1 MIIELNLA
9 QAEEIL
15 ENLSKV
21 PQSENLSNA
30 MSTIKGVIKHET
42 EIQVEE
48 IDRIIKRISDNGY
61 KNLDLISNFDKA
73 KIELKNESTKT
84 KDKYFDEEGQEI
96 GKAKEFI
103 GGKL

>member
-15 ENLSKV
+15 EHLSEV
-21 PQSENLSNA
+21 PKSKTLSDA
-30 MSTIKGVIKHET
+30 LSTIKEVIKHET

-61 KNLDLISNFDKA
+61 KNESLMSNFTKVKDSVKT
-73 KIELKNESTKT
+73 ESTKT
-84 KDKYFDEEGQEI
+84 KDKYFDGEGNEK
-96 GKAKEFI
+96 GKSK
-103 GGKL
+103 

>member
-15 ENLSKV
+15 ESLSKA
-21 PQSENLSNA
+21 PQSEIVSSA

-48 IDRIIKRISDNGY
+48 IDRIIKRISDSGY
-61 KNLDLISNFDKA
+61 KNIDLTANFDKA
-73 KIELKNESTKT
+73 KIELSKESTKT
-84 KDKYFDEEGQEI
+84 KDKYFDEEGNEK
-96 GKAKEFI
+96 GKSK
-103 GGKL
+103 